1 MAKGFDAPIG
11 SVRLQEEIM
20 LDINKFK
27 SQIQQYDV
35 ERPNLFDVA
44 IAMPRDMPP
53 DLKGYMGDVGDQL
66 RLFAQ
71 NATLPGV
78 QISTTPTK
86 RYGLG
91 PNQYMPTGVEFG
103 NTSTITYIA
112 DGGGRL
118 HSLFYAWLTSIN
130 PAFDPRPAAGLTST
144 ETNGDAE
151 QEVRNPTF
159 VMSYQSTYVSEIKIT
174 SYRGAPGK
182 FGGSGLAGAAL
193 SAASAALGA
202 PFIGSILGGLSN
214 PDYQLEP
221 IRTVTLH
228 KAYPIAISDMSLSSS
243 SADSISTFSVTF
255 AYYNWNQ
262 QVFDTAKSDDSIGGF
277 F

>member
-1 MAKGFDAPIG
+1 
-11 SVRLQEEIM
+11 M

-27 SQIQQYDV
+27 SQIQLYDV
-35 ERPNLFDVA
+35 ERPNLFDTIISIPKNMPQQ
-44 IAMPRDMPP
+44 IAA
-53 DLKGYMGDVGDQL
+53 YMGGLGDQL

-78 QISTTPTK
+78 QISTAPTK

-91 PNQYMPTGVEFG
+91 PNQLMPIGVEFN

-112 DGGGRL
+112 DGSGL
-118 HSLFYAWLTSIN
+118 LYQLFYLWIRQIN
-130 PAFDPRPAAGLTST
+130 PAFNQRPAAGIVVPATVD
-144 ETNGDAE
+144 GVE
-151 QEVRNPTF
+151 QDTANPTF
-159 VMSYQSTYVSEIKIT
+159 VLSYQSSYVSEIKIT

-182 FGGSGLAGAAL
+182 FGGSGLEGVAL

-214 PDYQLEP
+214 PDYKLEP
-221 IRTVTLH
+221 IRTVTLF
-228 KAYPIAISDMSLSSS
+228 KAYPIALSEMSLSSS
-243 SADSISTFSVTF
+243 SGDSYSTFSVTF

-262 QVFDTAKSDDSIGGF
+262 EVFDSKKADESSGGF

>member
-1 MAKGFDAPIG
+1 
-11 SVRLQEEIM
+11 M

-27 SQIQQYDV
+27 SQIQLYDV
-35 ERPNLFDVA
+35 ERPNLFDTV
-44 IAMPRDMPP
+44 IDMPQNMP
-53 DLKGYMGDVGDQL
+53 SNLKGYMGEVGDQL

-71 NATLPGV
+71 SATLPGV

-86 RYGLG
+86 RYGFG
-91 PNQYMPTGVEFG
+91 PNQFMPTGVEFG

-118 HSLFYAWLTSIN
+118 YKLFYEWLASIN
-130 PAFDPRPAAGLTST
+130 PAFDERPAAGNLST
-144 ETNGDAE
+144 QTNGGVE
-151 QEVRNPTF
+151 EELRNPTF
-159 VMSYQSTYVSEIKIT
+159 VLSYQSTYVSKIRIT
-174 SYRGAPGK
+174 VYRGAPGK
-182 FGGSGLAGAAL
+182 FAGSGLAETAL
-193 SAASAALGA
+193 SAASAAIGA

-243 SADSISTFSVTF
+243 SGDSISNFSVTF
-255 AYYNWNQ
+255 AYYNWSQ
-262 QVFDTAKSDDSIGGF
+262 ELFDTAKADDSPVEFI
-277 F
+277 